1 MILKNS
7 SFEDPSFR
15 RIAMCF
21 FIFSEMFDIF
31 LLFLVD
37 HWLIYAGF
45 ALVCHLG
52 KHSELFIS
60 NLASIRYNHNK
71 VIGVYRDGGER
82 RKECMELS
90 KWKNE
95 SIDYFNRYFNKRNV
109 ISIPFEKNDI
119 LETLSDWCKGE
130 NLEGK
135 GLIVNGYDSVDHFK
149 FLGVNQKDLSN
160 ILDVNPCLDNYSHY
174 LAFSKDKG
182 IILTIRVVEIFESQ
196 VVEQSVSDT
205 KILTALY
212 LEELRNSGIKVISVI
227 VVKSQVKSV
236 PLCTICETYLVN
248 EETLRS
254 TELFENWWKEIES
267 DLSYTGH
274 WESNVKSN
282 FFELF
287 CSKLIAFMAHATNY
301 KMPDFSLPPN
311 QQVQQTHL
319 FLTEEQMG
327 VVFMR
332 SKHVFIKG
340 SYGSGKTIIAQKKL
354 EMIVSNIKNSE
365 MVIYLN
371 YDKESGVH
379 IQVAEH
385 VKYQSIV
392 DPKKLQI
399 CEITRA
405 FEQQNISVSIC
416 SNIDGLR
423 LSEILTVIKENT
435 SKLDKR
441 AHMIIDEYDGEHLSM
456 AEVMKCRE
464 LLNFFKD
471 LNVMV
476 LAQPLEKKRTYQC
489 GRRTHTCDTNQF
501 DELKN
506 YVNIVELKKVF
517 RTTLQ
522 IDKLLRVTT
531 EYLQNQQNIFKHPS
545 KKHLNSE
552 NGNIKVPG
560 LRGEESKS
568 SLSLQKDDII
578 GNKGMSKSCSS
589 TELDASFKETSK
601 DICQKSSSRKTLND
615 FKYNVDSEL
624 GHSISGPLPR
634 LINFEM
640 KDVTDNS
647 KNTLFLSCIF
657 NALQIN
663 WKKTVLLHFE
673 RETPPIILTALNLLD
688 MQIFGYESL
697 EAFIQKPM
705 QRNKVMVTH
714 FRHVNGMEFD
724 NLIIVF
730 EKNEYFLRHYIPLC
744 ISRCSSNLSILVLS
758 DMKQAKRNRAYGI
771 KHTFRLMKPI
781 SHCPNKNSKICDVT
795 DIWKQAGA
803 VEQLRIKV
811 CKKCK
816 NATNL
821 SNICK
826 SDMSIEIHVNSNK
839 YDKLEA
845 KIGQTESFSNIHKNT
860 GNDRKEY
867 LKK

>member
-1 MILKNS
+1 
-7 SFEDPSFR
+7 
-15 RIAMCF
+15 
-21 FIFSEMFDIF
+21 
-31 LLFLVD
+31 
-37 HWLIYAGF
+37 
-45 ALVCHLG
+45 
-52 KHSELFIS
+52 
-60 NLASIRYNHNK
+60 
-71 VIGVYRDGGER
+71 
-82 RKECMELS
+82 MELS

-95 SIDYFNRYFNKRNV
+95 SIDYFNRYFIKRNI

-130 NLEGK
+130 NAEGK
-135 GLIVNGYDSVDHFK
+135 GLIVNGYDTVDHFK

-160 ILDVNPCLDNYSHY
+160 ILDVSPCLDNYSHY
-174 LAFSKDKG
+174 IAFSKDKG
-182 IILTIRVVEIFESQ
+182 IILTIRVVESFENQ

-227 VVKSQVKSV
+227 AVKSKVKSV

-248 EETLRS
+248 EETLRN
-254 TELFENWWKEIES
+254 TELFEKWWKEIES
-267 DLSYTGH
+267 DLAYTGH
-274 WESNVKSN
+274 WDNNVKSN

-354 EMIVSNIKNSE
+354 EMIVSNIKDSE

-399 CEITRA
+399 CKITRA
-405 FEQQNISVSIC
+405 FEQENISVSIC
-416 SNIDGLR
+416 SNIDGLK

-435 SKLDKR
+435 SKLNKR

-456 AEVMKCRE
+456 AEVVKCGE

-476 LAQPLEKKRTYQC
+476 LAQPLEKNRTYQC

-501 DELKN
+501 DALKN
-506 YVNIVELKKVF
+506 DVNIVELKKVF

-522 IDKLLRVTT
+522 IHKLLRVTT
-531 EYLQNQQNIFKHPS
+531 EYLQNQQTIFKHPS
-545 KKHLNSE
+545 KKHLSFQ
-552 NGNIKVPG
+552 NGNVKVPS
-560 LRGEESKS
+560 LQGEEAESLS
-568 SLSLQKDDII
+568 SLNKDDII
-578 GNKGMSKSCSS
+578 GNRMSKSCSS

-601 DICQKSSSRKTLND
+601 DICQKSSSRKTLSD
-615 FKYNVDSEL
+615 FKYNVDSEI
-624 GHSISGPLPR
+624 GHSITGPLPR
-634 LINFEM
+634 LINFET
-640 KDVTDNS
+640 KDLTDHS
-647 KNTLFLSCIF
+647 KNALFLSCIF
-657 NALQIN
+657 NALEIN
-663 WKKTVLLHFE
+663 SKKTVLLHFE
-673 RETPPIILTALNLLD
+673 QETPPMILTALAVLD
-688 MQIFGYESL
+688 IQIFDYDSL
-697 EAFIQKPM
+697 EAFIQEPM

-730 EKNEYFLRHYIPLC
+730 EKDEYFLRHYIPLC

-758 DMKQAKRNRAYGI
+758 DMRPAKRNRGCNI
-771 KHTFRLMKPI
+771 KHTFRILKPVPQ
-781 SHCPNKNSKICDVT
+781 CPDKKGKINDVT

-816 NATNL
+816 NDTNL
-821 SNICK
+821 SCIST
-826 SDMSIEIHVNSNK
+826 SDMSIEIHVNSKK
-839 YDKLEA
+839 YNNLE
-845 KIGQTESFSNIHKNT
+845 TRMESISNIHKNT
-860 GNDRKEY
+860 GNDCKEY